1 MSVIEVYVYGKGSGV
16 RIAEVL
22 DFFRRPV
29 NYVAVRARG
38 RAPCAFE
45 IAPSSGNRFLIPW
58 RQLPYLRAYS
68 RLKIYKSVFFDACC
82 LEES

>member
-16 RIAEVL
+16 RIAKVL

-45 IAPSSGNRFLIPW
+45 ISERRAAEIIFPAWGNIASGGVLHFKVW
-58 RQLPYLRAYS
+58 G
-68 RLKIYKSVFFDACC
+68 
-82 LEES
+82 